1 VWCTGKVVME
11 ISEREVSFLWTQIS
25 PWQTKDL
32 LYSETTA
39 PTSTPPPPT
48 KHSLTITEFKILVKH
63 SCLFVSRD
71 MHVKC
76 RGVLASLPLHSLLS
90 LSFFFSANKLS
101 LEEQK
106 SVFLSWIDLQC
117 GIRIW
122 WFAFLNFPS
131 LVSSKSIEKGS

>member
-1 VWCTGKVVME
+1 VME
-11 ISEREVSFLWTQIS
+11 ISEREVSFLWTHIS

-39 PTSTPPPPT
+39 PTSTPQPPT

-76 RGVLASLPLHSLLS
+76 RGVLASLPLHSLL
-90 LSFFFSANKLS
+90 FFFFFANKLS
-101 LEEQK
+101 LEKQK
-106 SVFLSWIDLQC
+106 SVFFFSWIDLQYSNLMVLISELPIL
-117 GIRIW
+117 GE
-122 WFAFLNFPS
+122 F
-131 LVSSKSIEKGS
+131 

>member
-1 VWCTGKVVME
+1 MWCTGKVVME

-39 PTSTPPPPT
+39 PTSTPQPPT

-76 RGVLASLPLHSLLS
+76 RGVLASLPLHSLL
-90 LSFFFSANKLS
+90 FFFFFRQQIKSRETKVCVFFFLDRFTIFEFDGSHFWTSHPWWVLRVSKKGAN
-101 LEEQK
+101 
-106 SVFLSWIDLQC
+106 
-117 GIRIW
+117 
-122 WFAFLNFPS
+122 
-131 LVSSKSIEKGS
+131 

>member
-39 PTSTPPPPT
+39 PTSTPQPPT

-76 RGVLASLPLHSLLS
+76 RGVLASLPLHSLL
-90 LSFFFSANKLS
+90 LFFCFANKLS
-101 LEEQK
+101 LEKQK
-106 SVFLSWIDLQC
+106 SVFFFLGSIYN
-117 GIRIW
+117 IRIW
-122 WFAFLNFPS
+122 WFSFLNFPS